1 MSVIKKQGLY
11 STLFLYIGLI
21 IGFANSVILF
31 PKIVGAEIYGLTQWL
46 LAITSIL
53 VFVGNMGIPNA
64 TIRFFPYFKDDEKQ
78 HQGFLGFTIL
88 LSLVGTA
95 LATFIILFF
104 QEAVLEHFSN
114 KKSGQLAAHYYY
126 LALPL
131 LIFTLYFEVFRAYSK
146 ALYKA
151 SFPIFLDEV
160 VARLV
165 DSFLLVA
172 YFFDWLSL
180 EWFLILFTAKFLL
193 KLIFLIIYL
202 KKEGQLFWWPQMSLF
217 KGKQFREMTQYS
229 AFTFLAGI
237 GGKITRKVDILMISS
252 FITLSAAGVYAIFS
266 FVVNVISFPHRG
278 LSAIAPAVVAKAWKE
293 NDKATILK
301 IYRKTSLNS
310 LIAGLF
316 VFIVIWA
323 NLDNLIGIL
332 GEQYAKGKEVA
343 ILLGFSKIAMI
354 STGISGAI
362 IINSKHY
369 RFDLLFKIST
379 IFLTVTTNY
388 LLIPPY
394 GIVGASFA
402 TLITICIGSFLSFL
416 FILVKVGIQPFSM
429 QTIKAILLG
438 IFVLGVHFALPTVD
452 SFFEQTHFMYY
463 IIDSCLRTAIIGGLY
478 VGLMLFLNLSPDI
491 TALVSKNVKK
501 VRGKLKF

>member
-1 MSVIKKQGLY
+1 M
-11 STLFLYIGLI
+11 
-21 IGFANSVILF
+21 
-31 PKIVGAEIYGLTQWL
+31 
-46 LAITSIL
+46 
-53 VFVGNMGIPNA
+53 
-64 TIRFFPYFKDDEKQ
+64 
-78 HQGFLGFTIL
+78 
-88 LSLVGTA
+88 
-95 LATFIILFF
+95 
-104 QEAVLEHFSN
+104 
-114 KKSGQLAAHYYY
+114 
-126 LALPL
+126 
-131 LIFTLYFEVFRAYSK
+131 FRAYSK
-146 ALYKA
+146 VLYKA

-160 VARLV
+160 VGRLI
-165 DSFLLVA
+165 DTFLLVA
-172 YFFDWLSL
+172 YFLGWLSL

-202 KKEGQLFWWPQMSLF
+202 KKEGQLFWRPQMAMF
-217 KGKQFREMTQYS
+217 KSKMFPEMAQYS

-293 NDKATILK
+293 NDVATILK

-332 GEQYAKGKEVA
+332 GEQYAKGKEVG
-343 ILLGFSKIAMI
+343 ILLGLSKIAMI

-369 RFDLLFKIST
+369 RFDLLFKVST

-394 GIVGASFA
+394 GIIGAALA

-429 QTIKAILLG
+429 QTIKAILLA
-438 IFVLGVHFALPTVD
+438 IFVLGVHFALPSVA

-463 IIDSCLRTAIIGGLY
+463 IIDGCLRTAIIGSLY
-478 VGLMLFLNLSPDI
+478 IGLMLFLNLSPDI
-491 TALVSKNVKK
+491 TALIDKNVKK

>member
-1 MSVIKKQGLY
+1 MSVIKKQGIY

-21 IGFANSVILF
+21 IGFANSIILF
-31 PKIVGAEIYGLTQWL
+31 PKIVGAEIYGFTQWL

-64 TIRFFPYFKDDEKQ
+64 TIRFFPYFKDEEKQ
-78 HQGFLGFTIL
+78 HQGYLGFSLL
-88 LSLVGTA
+88 LSLLGA
-95 LATFIILFF
+95 SLATFIVLFF
-104 QEAVLEHFSN
+104 QDLVLEHFSN
-114 KKSGQLAAHYYY
+114 EKSASLVMEYYY
-126 LALPL
+126 LVVPL

-146 ALYKA
+146 VLYKA

-160 VARLV
+160 VGRLV
-165 DSFLLVA
+165 DTFLLVA
-172 YFFDWLSL
+172 YFLDLLSL

-202 KKEGQLFWWPQMSLF
+202 KKEGQLFLRPQMAMF
-217 KGKQFREMTQYS
+217 KSKMFPEMAQYS

-252 FITLSAAGVYAIFS
+252 FITLSAAGIYAIFS

-293 NDKATILK
+293 NDTATILK

-394 GIVGASFA
+394 GIVGAALA

-416 FILVKVGIQPFSM
+416 FILIKVGIQPFSM
-429 QTIKAILLG
+429 QTIKAILLAL
-438 IFVLGVHFALPTVD
+438 FVLAIHFAMPSFA
-452 SFFEQTHFMYY
+452 SFFEQTHFVYY
-463 IIDSCLRTAIIGGLY
+463 LIDGFFRTAIIGGLFL
-478 VGLMLFLNLSPDI
+478 GFMLYFNLSPDI

-501 VRGKLKF
+501 IRGKLG